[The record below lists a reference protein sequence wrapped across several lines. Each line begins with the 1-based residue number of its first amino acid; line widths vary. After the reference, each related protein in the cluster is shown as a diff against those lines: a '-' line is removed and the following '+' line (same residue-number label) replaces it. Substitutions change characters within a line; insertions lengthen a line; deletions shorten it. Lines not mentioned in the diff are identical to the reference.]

1 MQINSYIYT
10 NQNTYMKKLLS
21 ILLVSATL
29 IACTNKEENKKE
41 ASTFDLEKV
50 KAEIVASNK
59 AYCEGF
65 AKGDSAAV
73 VSKYTK
79 DGCVMPAN
87 APKLCGAQGVGAFVK
102 GGMAMGITNMNL
114 TTDEV
119 MGGPEAVVEVGTYEL
134 FAAGNKSIDKG
145 KFVVAWKQ
153 EDGKWKMHRDCFTT
167 NAPLPSA
174 KK

>member
-1 MQINSYIYT
+1 
-10 NQNTYMKKLLS
+10 MKKLLS

-29 IACTNKEENKKE
+29 IACTNKAENKKE
-41 ASTFDLEKV
+41 GSTFDLEKV
-50 KAEIVASNK
+50 KADIVASNK
-59 AYCEGF
+59 AYCEAF
-65 AKGDSAAV
+65 AKGDSAAI

-79 DGCVMPAN
+79 DGCVMPPN
-87 APKLCGAQGVGAFVK
+87 APKLCGAQGIGAFVN
-102 GGMAMGITNMNL
+102 GARAMGITNINV
-114 TTDEV
+114 TTTEV

-134 FAAGNKSIDKG
+134 FVAGNKSIDKG

-167 NAPLPSA
+167 DVPLPSA

>member
-1 MQINSYIYT
+1 
-10 NQNTYMKKLLS
+10 MKKLLS

-29 IACTNKEENKKE
+29 IACTNKAENKKE
-41 ASTFDLEKV
+41 GSTFDLEKV
-50 KAEIVASNK
+50 KADIVASNK
-59 AYCEGF
+59 AYCEAF
-65 AKGDSAAV
+65 AKDDSAAI

-79 DGCVMPAN
+79 DGCVMPPN
-87 APKLCGAQGVGAFVK
+87 APKLCGAQGIGAFVN
-102 GGMAMGITNMNL
+102 GARAMGITNINV
-114 TTDEV
+114 TTTEV

-134 FAAGNKSIDKG
+134 FVAGNKSIDKG

-167 NAPLPSA
+167 DVPLPSA